1 MKLALLCALSA
12 AIPALLLAQPAPD
25 TLWTWTYGGAGM
37 ERAVDVNPTSDGG
50 LILAGGRSI
59 GADLPD
65 ALLVKLTAAG
75 DLEWTVNYGESSE
88 EAFRVC
94 QTADQGFVAVGY
106 TTAGCMGQDL
116 GNAYVIRLNAQGD
129 SLWTRN
135 LNFGTVDD
143 LYGVLELNN
152 GDILIAGSTVPIPG
166 SVAPLL
172 CRLNANGDSLW
183 SHVYLHPNV
192 VRWVRDLIQ
201 LNDGGFA
208 LAGFGNNPSGPTLP
222 FALKV
227 NADGDEEWLRT
238 YERDLDA
245 DGHSIIEA
253 QDDGF
258 YLCGNGYNEDYQEG
272 FLILRLNAQGDTLWT
287 RLHFTV
293 GNGDW
298 CQSAAGTIDG
308 GLVLGGNA
316 ILAGHPVFDLVK
328 LDADGDV
335 EWHRPVERGAD
346 ADICAS
352 VCVLT
357 DGCCAMTGLTA
368 NQDFGDICV
377 MKFESM
383 LGTSDAPPLVAAF
396 ALSDVYPNPFNNTT
410 QIRYEVGWA
419 RELTLRIFDLMGREV
434 LAEELTNLSPG
445 AHVYAWNPTVAT
457 GPYFIQLEH
466 GATLQVT
473 KALYLK

>member
-272 FLILRLNAQGDTLWT
+272 FLILRLNAQGAVELYREKTTPPGKPYL
-287 RLHFTV
+287 
-293 GNGDW
+293 
-298 CQSAAGTIDG
+298 SA
-308 GLVLGGNA
+308 
-316 ILAGHPVFDLVK
+316 
-328 LDADGDV
+328 
-335 EWHRPVERGAD
+335 R
-346 ADICAS
+346 
-352 VCVLT
+352 
-357 DGCCAMTGLTA
+357 
-368 NQDFGDICV
+368 
-377 MKFESM
+377 
-383 LGTSDAPPLVAAF
+383 PPLVCPSADVFFHSLAQF
-396 ALSDVYPNPFNNTT
+396 YGPRALGIILTGMGSDGAEGLEALHHAGGLTIAQNEQSCVVYGMPHEAVKRKAVD
-410 QIRYEVGWA
+410 QV
-419 RELTLRIFDLMGREV
+419 
-434 LAEELTNLSPG
+434 LSPEQIAAVLNRFTPQPDKGG
-445 AHVYAWNPTVAT
+445 A
-457 GPYFIQLEH
+457 Q
-466 GATLQVT
+466 
-473 KALYLK
+473 